1 MYAVV
6 NTEEVIPPV
15 YEPTYTDIDTL
26 KVSPPTEYN
35 IPKFDPK
42 IPPTLPVSVDD
53 LGTHV
58 ATCHSNG
65 FEEQYE
71 ASDHYINHLYSLLNR
86 VFILV
91 MTRGASLDTVMKI
104 QHLTDS
110 KTLQF
115 VCTYV

>member
-1 MYAVV
+1 MIMCTIVYSVV

-35 IPKFDPK
+35 IPKYDPK
-42 IPPTLPVSVDD
+42 IPLTLPVSVDD

-65 FEEQYE
+65 FDEQYTV
-71 ASDHYINHLYSLLNR
+71 SDYKYLNVTLNIN
-86 VFILV
+86 I
-91 MTRGASLDTVMKI
+91 
-104 QHLTDS
+104 
-110 KTLQF
+110 
-115 VCTYV
+115 